1 MTNVKLFDHANVGIF
16 EENMKSTCGFGFIRT
31 TVFEDSKYSNGNLIP
46 KVHKIVEFIYANKTI
61 FKFEYKSQ
69 FDQETDEAVQFWTN
83 VVKTTETGA
92 GKMIKYFMDE
102 KEIPYE
108 YHNSLRRAV
117 HEYEELMNPNPDLDR

>member
-31 TVFEDSKYSNGNLIP
+31 TVFEDSKYSNENLIP
-46 KVHKIVEFIYANKTI
+46 KVHKTVEFIYANKTI

-69 FDQETDEAVQFWTN
+69 FDQETDKAVQFWTN

-92 GKMIKYFMDE
+92 GKMIKYFNKKIYNDYDGLFSQALNEYE
-102 KEIPYE
+102 KEYRKV
-108 YHNSLRRAV
+108 HN
-117 HEYEELMNPNPDLDR
+117 LDQ

>member
-1 MTNVKLFDHANVGIF
+1 M
-16 EENMKSTCGFGFIRT
+16 
-31 TVFEDSKYSNGNLIP
+31 
-46 KVHKIVEFIYANKTI
+46 
-61 FKFEYKSQ
+61 
-69 FDQETDEAVQFWTN
+69 
-83 VVKTTETGA
+83 VKTTETGA

>member
-46 KVHKIVEFIYANKTI
+46 KVHKEVEFIYANKTV

-69 FDQETDEAVQFWTN
+69 FDQETDRAVTYWSN
-83 VVKTTETGA
+83 IVKATEGGI
-92 GKMIKYFMDE
+92 GKMIKYFNKRLYNDYNGLFSQALNEYE
-102 KEIPYE
+102 KEYRKV
-108 YHNSLRRAV
+108 N
-117 HEYEELMNPNPDLDR
+117 NLDQ